1 MTPAPGDIDVWLDDI
16 YVVVSCDAAKRGV
29 VIMHYGSIVRI
40 DEVGSA

>member
-1 MTPAPGDIDVWLDDI
+1 VTSAPGDIDVWLDDI
-16 YVVVSCDAAKRGV
+16 YVVLSCDVTKQGV